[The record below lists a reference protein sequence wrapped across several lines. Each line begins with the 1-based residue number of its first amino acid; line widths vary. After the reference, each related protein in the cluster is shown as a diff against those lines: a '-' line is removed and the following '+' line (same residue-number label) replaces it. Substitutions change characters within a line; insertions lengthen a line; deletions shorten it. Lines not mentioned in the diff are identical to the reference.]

1 MTALPRTTRFFIVTA
16 DEGDH
21 FVGGPPT
28 PANCDGI
35 HTPCTYGKIGEINTN
50 LAGMLAT
57 ERSNTTSFTVHS
69 DDAPTVYINGNPSQ
83 TAPQTRK
90 LEQESE
96 KVITYLNNEV
106 VPAIRNQS
114 SKALRVAADKL
125 SKLAEY
131 MDQHRS
137 K

>member
-1 MTALPRTTRFFIVTA
+1 MEVLDLRHFTS
-16 DEGDH
+16 GDLR
-21 FVGGPPT
+21 V
-28 PANCDGI
+28 
-35 HTPCTYGKIGEINTN
+35 
-50 LAGMLAT
+50 L
-57 ERSNTTSFTVHS
+57 
-69 DDAPTVYINGNPSQ
+69 
-83 TAPQTRK
+83 